1 MKIFIIEGSTGK
13 TPIGNNL
20 ARRLSGELRSGE
32 PQIQAG
38 PVLAAP
44 IDPARQEPMAHSR
57 ARIAGLRELLK
68 TPDTQYTRA
77 LFLRFGTHLR
87 QRIKS

>member
-1 MKIFIIEGSTGK
+1 MKVFIIEGSTGK

-20 ARRLSGELRSGE
+20 ARCLSSGLRSDQ

-38 PVLAAP
+38 PVLAASM
-44 IDPARQEPMAHSR
+44 DPAGQEPMTRSR

-68 TPDTQYTRA
+68 TPDTQDTRA

-87 QRIKS
+87 RRIKS